1 MSTNQRLAMPILQPI
16 NTLHFCLLSRMFY
29 RPMIRLMKRPHAK
42 EHACVGGI
50 TIGPRNSAVG
60 RVKVMA
66 RYAWWHC
73 SVTWSHEESEI
84 DERVISSRGCL
95 KPLSKR

>member
-16 NTLHFCLLSRMFY
+16 NTLHFYLLFRMLY
-29 RPMIRLMKRPHAK
+29 RLIIRLLKRHHAK
-42 EHACVGGI
+42 EHVCVGGI

-66 RYAWWHC
+66 TYAWWHC
-73 SVTWSHEESEI
+73 TICDASQ
-84 DERVISSRGCL
+84 
-95 KPLSKR
+95 PLSSLFATFVSFWSPF